1 MKVTIREF
9 ERGIVVRNGVAQRWL
24 EPGRHWVWMF
34 RSDVNVE
41 RINVNT
47 GFAVL
52 TKQIERVMPESAG
65 EVLFVPSDQVALVSL
80 DGRPYVVLRPGKY
93 VLWNYFEQV
102 TAVLY
107 DADQLMSEMPERFW
121 KLAPNDIFTVDS
133 VAPYERDLV
142 YVNGVL
148 DSVLEPGRYLISKLD
163 RDVKVFSVDL
173 RETELQIV
181 GQEVMTNDKV
191 SIRVNV
197 IVKYRIVDPVKSHET
212 VTNLRDALYSETQM
226 SARRFAAS
234 MTLEQMLERRNE
246 GVDEMV
252 ERVQT
257 RAGEWGVEV
266 LSIDLKDVV
275 LPGEMKVILN
285 RVIEAQKEAEANV
298 ILRREETAATRSL
311 ANTAK
316 MLEQNPTLMRLKE
329 LEAIKEISGSV
340 GNITVVT
347 NELGDIGLKL

>member
-1 MKVTIREF
+1 M
-9 ERGIVVRNGVAQRWL
+9 
-24 EPGRHWVWMF
+24 
-34 RSDVNVE
+34 
-41 RINVNT
+41 
-47 GFAVL
+47 
-52 TKQIERVMPESAG
+52 
-65 EVLFVPSDQVALVSL
+65 
-80 DGRPYVVLRPGKY
+80 
-93 VLWNYFEQV
+93 
-102 TAVLY
+102 
-107 DADQLMSEMPERFW
+107 
-121 KLAPNDIFTVDS
+121 
-133 VAPYERDLV
+133 
-142 YVNGVL
+142 
-148 DSVLEPGRYLISKLD
+148 
-163 RDVKVFSVDL
+163 DL

-257 RAGEWGVEV
+257 RASEWGVDV